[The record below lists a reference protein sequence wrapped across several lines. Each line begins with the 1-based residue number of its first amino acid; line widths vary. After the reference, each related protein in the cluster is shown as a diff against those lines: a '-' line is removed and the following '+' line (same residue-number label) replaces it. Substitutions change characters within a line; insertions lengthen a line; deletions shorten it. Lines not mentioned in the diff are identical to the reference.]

1 VAKPGEPTRTPDSG
15 SDAGRHFRDG
25 CLFLIGTV
33 IVLWI
38 AIWAFWTF
46 WPK

>member
-1 VAKPGEPTRTPDSG
+1 MADTPKPSRTPDSAR
-15 SDAGRHFRDG
+15 DAGRHFRNG

-38 AIWAFWTF
+38 CLWIAWTL
-46 WPK
+46 WPR